1 MARQRQG
8 KQKASKTKVKLTE
21 REVQALELR
30 KAGYDLNTIAK
41 QLGFRGRSGAYEA
54 IKRALMKVITEPA
67 LEVRE
72 MELQRLDQIQ
82 RNYWTRMLKGDANII
97 DKLLRVMDRRARL
110 LGLDAPVKVE
120 QTGDITVKIIDDKPE
135 KL

>member
-1 MARQRQG
+1 MG
-8 KQKASKTKVKLTE
+8 KQKASATKVKLTE

-41 QLGFRGRSGAYEA
+41 RLGFRGRSGAYEA

-120 QTGDITVKIIDDKPE
+120 QTGDITVKIIDDEPE

>member
-1 MARQRQG
+1 MG
-8 KQKASKTKVKLTE
+8 KQKASATKVKLTE

-41 QLGFRGRSGAYEA
+41 RLGFRGRSGAYEA